1 MENGES
7 READQDAR
15 QEERSEADDG
25 RLHPESGRDET
36 EQERLDRNLGELL
49 QELRVA
55 LPGVQVLFAF
65 LLAVPFQKGFE
76 EVTSFQKD
84 VYFATLIL
92 TAISATM
99 LISPSAYHRITFR
112 YQQKR
117 RLVYYSNRFAIIGL
131 VFLALAMTGAILL
144 ITDVL
149 FSTAAAVVTAGLALS
164 VFGFFWFAMPL
175 RRRLKLSA
183 GQEPLSKPEDD

>member
-7 READQDAR
+7 READQRD
-15 QEERSEADDG
+15 
-25 RLHPESGRDET
+25 SGRNET
-36 EQERLDRNLGELL
+36 EEERLDRNLGELL

-117 RLVYYSNRFAIIGL
+117 RLVYYANRFAIVGL
-131 VFLALAMTGAILL
+131 AFLALAMTGAILL

-149 FSTAAAVVTAGLALS
+149 FSTAAAWVTAGLALCFFS
-164 VFGFFWFAMPL
+164 FFWFAMPL
-175 RRRLKLSA
+175 QRRLKLSA
-183 GQEPLSKPEDD
+183 GQEPLGKPEGD

>member
-1 MENGES
+1 MERGVTGN
-7 READQDAR
+7 
-15 QEERSEADDG
+15 EEKAERD
-25 RLHPESGRDET
+25 SGRDET
-36 EQERLDRNLGELL
+36 EEERLDRNLSEML

-65 LLAVPFQKGFE
+65 LLAVPFQQNFE
-76 EVTSFQKD
+76 KITSFQKD

-92 TAISATM
+92 TALSAVM
-99 LISPSAYHRITFR
+99 LISPTAYHRITFR

-117 RLVYYSNRFAIIGL
+117 NLVFYSNRFSIVGL

-149 FSTAAAVVTAGLALS
+149 FSTAAAIVVTVLTVLA
-164 VFGFFWFAMPL
+164 FGFFWFGLPL
-175 RRRLKLSA
+175 QRRLSLSA
-183 GQEPLSKPEDD
+183 GQEPLGKPEKR

>member
-1 MENGES
+1 MENGEK
-7 READQDAR
+7 RESDQHAR
-15 QEERSEADDG
+15 EEDRTKEDDR
-25 RLHPESGRDET
+25 RLHPDSGRDET
-36 EQERLDRNLGELL
+36 EEERLDRNLGELL

-76 EVTSFQKD
+76 EVTEFQKI

-92 TAISATM
+92 TAISAAM
-99 LISPSAYHRITFR
+99 LISPTAYHRITFR

-117 RLVYYSNRFAIIGL
+117 RLVYYANRFSIIGL
-131 VFLALAMTGAILL
+131 ALLALAMSGAILL

-149 FSTAAAVVTAGLALS
+149 FSTAAAIVAAVLALA
-164 VFGFFWFAMPL
+164 VFGFFWFALPL
-175 RRRLKLSA
+175 RRRLELSA
-183 GQEPLSKPEDD
+183 GQEPLGKPEGE

>member
-1 MENGES
+1 MSGSE
-7 READQDAR
+7 DHK
-15 QEERSEADDG
+15 EERD
-25 RLHPESGRDET
+25 SGRDET
-36 EQERLDRNLGELL
+36 EEERLDRNLGELL

-65 LLAVPFQKGFE
+65 LLAVPFQQGFQ
-76 EVTSFQKD
+76 EVTEFQKR
-84 VYFATLIL
+84 VYFATLIF

-117 RLVYYSNRFAIIGL
+117 RLVYYANRFAIVGL
-131 VFLALAMTGAILL
+131 IFLALAMTGAILL

-149 FSTAAAVVTAGLALS
+149 FSTAAAIVVAALALS
-164 VFGFFWFAMPL
+164 VFSFFWFALPL
-175 RRRLKLSA
+175 QRRLRLSA
-183 GQEPLSKPEDD
+183 GQQPLGKPEEH